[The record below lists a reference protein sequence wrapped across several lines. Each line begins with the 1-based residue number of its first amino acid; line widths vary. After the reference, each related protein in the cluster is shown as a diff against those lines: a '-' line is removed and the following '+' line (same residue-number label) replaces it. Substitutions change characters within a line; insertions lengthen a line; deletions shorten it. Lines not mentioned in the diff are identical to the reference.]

1 MHSLHLG
8 KISLMHS
15 VSHASTSMIVAS
27 NRINS
32 SDDVAAISQAGK
44 VKSEILAKNSYIK
57 NLQSAR
63 SYLKFQEK
71 GYQKVFAIYQRMEEL
86 SRQSLLQPKDT
97 QSSSNK
103 EFEELSKQ
111 LVDIKKSKM
120 NGISI
125 FDPVATCADISDI
138 GSSKPPLDYT
148 SSDLAVSKPSVK
160 KSGCWGLWWDFE
172 F

>member
-1 MHSLHLG
+1 MQLTNFAFTASRQNYLDAQRA
-8 KISLMHS
+8 
-15 VSHASTSMIVAS
+15 SHASTSMIVAS

-120 NGISI
+120 NHRHKPNPHHQKHREL
-125 FDPVATCADISDI
+125 FPTPI
-138 GSSKPPLDYT
+138 GVTRYH
-148 SSDLAVSKPSVK
+148 
-160 KSGCWGLWWDFE
+160 
-172 F
+172 